1 MGDLVKDRLTY
12 FTSVTQEDY
21 PNVGRITNLMESGEF
36 YKNIGEENLTP
47 NRDRVMICGS
57 IGMLQDLS
65 AIVEEKG
72 FAEGSNANPGE
83 YVIEKAFVG

>member
-1 MGDLVKDRLTY
+1 DRLTY

-21 PNVGRITNLMESGEF
+21 PN
-36 YKNIGEENLTP
+36 
-47 NRDRVMICGS
+47 RDRVMICGS
-57 IGMLQDLS
+57 IEMLQDLS